1 MPRAINNV
9 ASKQRRKKVLKL
21 AKGFRGKR
29 KNTYRA
35 AKNAVIKA
43 LSYAYR
49 DRKAKK
55 REFRQLWIAR
65 INAAARLYDMSYS
78 KLIHGLKV
86 ANVDIDRKMLADI
99 AANHTAEFEKL
110 VNIAK
115 ENL

>member
-9 ASKQRRKKVLKL
+9 ASRQRRKKVLKL

-65 INAAARLYDMSYS
+65 INAAARLYDISYS